1 MFLKGDLNHSETS
14 ITFSSLQPEKNI
26 KIAVMNHKSHSYVPS
41 TPSNSLCK
49 QRFMDHRNST
59 LAIHLKMQDH
69 SLGETSLNK
78 ISQHQEH
85 KKKLSQFRLKTASV
99 SKSTQ
104 TDSGNRFVEDSVDV
118 LMTILTRLR
127 KKTLKK
133 HLNMIKRMLL
143 LLREDQKIHKVFI
156 QRIMFMKMMNMTE

>member
-1 MFLKGDLNHSETS
+1 
-14 ITFSSLQPEKNI
+14 
-26 KIAVMNHKSHSYVPS
+26 MNHKSHSYVPS

-59 LAIHLKMQDH
+59 PAIHLKMEDH
-69 SLGETSLNK
+69 SLGDSQDSLESQTSLNK
-78 ISQHQEH
+78 RSRHPTWSHSQHQEH
-85 KKKLSQFRLKTASV
+85 KRKLSQFRLRTASV

-143 LLREDQKIHKVFI
+143 LLRED
-156 QRIMFMKMMNMTE
+156 